1 MPCLQTRVDNLERS
15 VGINGEGV
23 TTVLGLGRDPFN
35 YGLISRNCKDDNQ
48 SCQKKK
54 KGQMA
59 VFLLRDKVR
68 GVVKV
73 FQFRKRTGSVSFFGS
88 RTVHGVWE
96 FQKRVILYEGGICV
110 Y

>member
-35 YGLISRNCKDDNQ
+35 YGLISRNCKNDNQ

-54 KGQMA
+54 KRPNGG
-59 VFLLRDKVR
+59 FLVERQSKR
-68 GVVKV
+68 GSESIPIPETDGKCE
-73 FQFRKRTGSVSFFGS
+73 FFWFPNRPRCLGVSEAS
-88 RTVHGVWE
+88 Y
-96 FQKRVILYEGGICV
+96 II
-110 Y
+110 